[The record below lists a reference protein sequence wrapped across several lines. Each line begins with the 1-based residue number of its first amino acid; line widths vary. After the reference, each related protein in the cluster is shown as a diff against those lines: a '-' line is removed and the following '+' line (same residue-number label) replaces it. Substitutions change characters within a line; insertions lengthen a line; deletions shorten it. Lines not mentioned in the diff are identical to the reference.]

1 VLEIEVPGVSR
12 QAEAS
17 ASQPGTGAVDRERL
31 LSVLHQTG
39 WRIRGTNGAAER
51 LGLKPTTLEARM
63 ARLGIKRP

>member
-17 ASQPGTGAVDRERL
+17 ASQPGTGGIDRERL

-51 LGLKPTTLEARM
+51 LCLKATTLEARM